1 MHGKGIRMSK
11 KKLFSSLNAQ
21 AEHPISEDHE
31 VPVKSPKAARYE
43 AISLSLASRDF
54 NYVVSRAYDDNQ
66 TIVIVENGKAVV
78 TVSRYQDEELPF
90 PVSYSA
96 EAIAAVE
103 QHDGALHHNIHE
115 KVFYREK
122 TPVVLGSYAK
132 TIDRKTIIQIHD
144 TIASEH
150 SFSDDIRDENA
161 LDYVLKK
168 PFLEIGGTM
177 LYPTIEEMAACLAC
191 EIVTRKPFKEGNV
204 DTAAIS
210 YATFLHVNG
219 NDYEPGPDLFKM
231 LFAAGEGADIYSCLV
246 REACWHVEC

>member
-1 MHGKGIRMSK
+1 MSK
-11 KKLFSSLNAQ
+11 KKLFSPSNAQ
-21 AEHPISEDHE
+21 AENQLSGERE
-31 VPVKSPKAARYE
+31 AAARAPKSSQYE

-90 PVSYSA
+90 SVSYSA

-132 TIDRKTIIQIHD
+132 AIDRKTIIQIHD
-144 TIASEH
+144 TIAAEH
-150 SFSDDIRDENA
+150 SFSGNIRDENA

-168 PFLEIGGTM
+168 PFLEIDGTM

-191 EIVTRKPFKEGNV
+191 EIVTRKPFKEGNI

-219 NDYEPGPDLFKM
+219 NDYEPSPDLFKM

-246 REACWHVEC
+246 REACWHVKC